1 MAKKSNYSFQKWE
14 REKNRMKKRKEKQDR
29 KQETKDQKAALKE
42 EGIDPDI
49 AGIQPGPQ
57 TPDEPEE

>member
-1 MAKKSNYSFQKWE
+1 MAKKTNYSFQKWE

-29 KQETKDQKAALKE
+29 KQETKDRKAALKK

-49 AGIQPGPQ
+49 AGIEAGPQ
-57 TPDEPEE
+57 TPIDPGE